1 MNNALSYF
9 NLMLFYNMKCF
20 YLFLLLSFPSF
31 SQTLLKGEIAN
42 SGDNEGIRV
51 FNKTYHKYTI
61 TDANGQFEIEAK
73 FNDTIVFSAVQ
84 YQLKQLIVTKE
95 LLDKTYSYILLEEQI
110 NELDAVYI
118 KPKLSG
124 DLLADTQRIK
134 TKELFTAKTIGLP
147 NAHVK
152 PPTPSER
159 KLYTATHSG
168 GGLPI
173 DALINAISG
182 RTKML
187 KKHIQLERKANL
199 ENSVYNTF
207 ENTMLYDFKI
217 PKDKIHDFLYYASS
231 DKLFAQIV
239 KTNSN
244 IIIYDFMQ
252 AKSKNYLQLIEKTN

>member
-1 MNNALSYF
+1 MNNALVYS
-9 NLMLFYNMKCF
+9 NLMLFYNMKYI

-42 SGDNEGIRV
+42 SGDNEGIHV
-51 FNKTYHKYTI
+51 FNKTFHKYTI
-61 TDANGQFEIEAK
+61 TAADGSFEIEVK
-73 FNDTIVFSAVQ
+73 LNDTIVFSAVQ
-84 YQLKQLIVTKE
+84 YQLKQLIVTQEIIAKKH
-95 LLDKTYSYILLEEQI
+95 LYILLEEQI

-134 TKELFTAKTIGLP
+134 TKELFTARTLGLP

-187 KKHIQLERKANL
+187 KKHIQLERKSNL

-217 PKDKIHDFLYYASS
+217 PKDNIHDFLYYASS
-231 DKLFAQIV
+231 DKLFSQIV

-244 IIIYDFMQ
+244 IIIYDFI
-252 AKSKNYLQLIEKTN
+252 KSKSKSYLKIHSEK

>member
-1 MNNALSYF
+1 MK
-9 NLMLFYNMKCF
+9 NLC
-20 YLFLLLSFPSF
+20 LFLLFPMFSFG
-31 SQTLLKGEIAN
+31 QTLFKGEIAN
-42 SGDNEGIRV
+42 SGDTEGIHV
-51 FNKTYHKYTI
+51 FNKTFHKYTI
-61 TDANGQFEIEAK
+61 TDDKGRFEIEVK
-73 FNDTIVFSAVQ
+73 QNDTIVFSALQ
-84 YQLKQLIVTKE
+84 YQLKRLVVTKNV
-95 LLDKTYSYILLEEQI
+95 LSNGYQYILLEEQI

-134 TKELFTAKTIGLP
+134 TKELFTAKTLGLP
-147 NAHVK
+147 NAHVI

-159 KLYTATHSG
+159 KLYTATHSS

-187 KKHIQLERKANL
+187 KKQVQLQRKSNL
-199 ENSVYNTF
+199 EQSVYDVF

-217 PKDKIHDFLYYASS
+217 PKSKIYDFLYYASS
-231 DKLFAQIV
+231 DKIFTDVV

-244 IIIYDFMQ
+244 IIIYDFLQ
-252 AKSKNYLQLIEKTN
+252 AKSKTYLEMPIIQD

>member
-1 MNNALSYF
+1 MKHIFLIF
-9 NLMLFYNMKCF
+9 LFPLVTY
-20 YLFLLLSFPSF
+20 
-31 SQTLLKGEIAN
+31 SQTRLHGEIAN
-42 SGDNEGIRV
+42 SGDNEGIHV

-61 TDANGQFEIEAK
+61 TDANGQFEIEVK
-73 FNDTIVFSAVQ
+73 QNDTIVFSAVQ
-84 YQLKQLIVTKE
+84 YQLKQVVVTKE

-152 PPTPSER
+152 PPTPAER

-173 DALINAISG
+173 DAIINAISG
-182 RTKML
+182 RTKQL
-187 KKHIQLERKANL
+187 KKHIQLARKSNL
-199 ENSVYNTF
+199 ENSVYDVF
-207 ENTMLYDFKI
+207 ENTMEHDFKI
-217 PKDKIHDFLYYASS
+217 PKTKLYDFLYYASS
-231 DKLFAQIV
+231 DELFAQIV

-244 IIIYDFMQ
+244 IIIYDFLQ
-252 AKSKNYLQLIEKTN
+252 TKSKKYLELLK

>member
-1 MNNALSYF
+1 MFYSVKKTLLYIFLSSS
-9 NLMLFYNMKCF
+9 LGI
-20 YLFLLLSFPSF
+20 F
-31 SQTLLKGEIAN
+31 SQTFLKGEIAN
-42 SGDNEGIRV
+42 SGDNEGIHV

-61 TDANGQFEIEAK
+61 TDGNGQFEIEVK
-73 FNDTIVFSAVQ
+73 LNDTVVFSAVQ
-84 YQLKQLIVTKE
+84 YQLKQVIITEE
-95 LLDKTYSYILLEEQI
+95 LLDKAYSYILLEEQI

-168 GGLPI
+168 GGLPV
-173 DALINAISG
+173 DAIINAISG

-199 ENSVYNTF
+199 ENSVYDTF
-207 ENTMLYDFKI
+207 EQTMLHDFKI
-217 PKDKIHDFLYYASS
+217 PKSKIYDFLYYASS
-231 DKLFAQIV
+231 DTLFAQIV

-252 AKSKNYLQLIEKTN
+252 AKSKKYLELLEKQN

>member
-1 MNNALSYF
+1 
-9 NLMLFYNMKCF
+9 MKLIF
-20 YLFLLLSFPSF
+20 LFLFIPILTF

-42 SGDNEGIRV
+42 SGDNEGIHV
-51 FNKTYHKYTI
+51 FNKTYQKYTI
-61 TDANGQFEIEAK
+61 TDADGRFEIEVK
-73 FNDTIVFSAVQ
+73 LNDTVVFSAVQ
-84 YQLKQLIVTKE
+84 YQLKQVLVTKA
-95 LLDKTYSYILLEEQI
+95 LLQKQYLYILLEDQI

-134 TKELFTAKTIGLP
+134 TKELFTAKTLGLP
-147 NAHVK
+147 NAHVI

-187 KKHIQLERKANL
+187 KKHIQLERKSNL

-207 ENTMLYDFKI
+207 ENTMFYDFKV
-217 PKDKIHDFLYYASS
+217 PKEKIHDFLYYASS
-231 DKLFAQIV
+231 DGLFTQIV

-252 AKSKNYLQLIEKTN
+252 AKSKSYLRLIENND

>member
-1 MNNALSYF
+1 
-9 NLMLFYNMKCF
+9 MKRKLL
-20 YLFLLLSFPSF
+20 YIFLLSSIGSF
-31 SQTLLKGEIAN
+31 SQNLLKGEIAN
-42 SGDNEGIRV
+42 SGDNEGIHV
-51 FNKTYHKYTI
+51 FNKTFHKYTI
-61 TDANGQFEIEAK
+61 TDVNGQFEIETK
-73 FNDTIVFSAVQ
+73 LNDTIVFSAVQ
-84 YQLKQLIVTKE
+84 YQLKQVVVTKQI
-95 LLDKTYSYILLEEQI
+95 LDKAYSYILLEDQI

-152 PPTPSER
+152 PPTPAER

-173 DALINAISG
+173 DAIINAISG
-182 RTKML
+182 RTKQL
-187 KKHIQLERKANL
+187 KKHIQLERKSNL
-199 ENSVYNTF
+199 ENSVFDVF
-207 ENTMLYDFKI
+207 ENTMEHDFKI
-217 PKDKIHDFLYYASS
+217 PKTKLYDFLYYASS

-244 IIIYDFMQ
+244 IIIYDFLQ
-252 AKSKNYLQLIEKTN
+252 AKSKKYLELLK